1 MASIVPIRKT
11 PAIRKIGELADL
23 MYKNRENR
31 KVLDEKVKAFNTAY
45 EALEAELI
53 NALDAQKSTRGDG
66 EKASVSISESV
77 VPAVKDW
84 DALWAYI
91 FKGKHKQLMQLRIS
105 APAWRELCE
114 LKKPPPGIESFT
126 KRTINLTTKK

>member
-1 MASIVPIRKT
+1 MASVSPIRKT
-11 PAIRKIGELADL
+11 IAARTIGELADL
-23 MYKNRENR
+23 MHKNREDR
-31 KVLDEKVKAFNTAY
+31 KVLDDQIKIFNAAY
-45 EALEAELI
+45 EQLEFELI
-53 NALDAQKSTRGDG
+53 GILDVQNSTRGDG
-66 EKASVSISESV
+66 KKASVSISESV

-84 DALWAYI
+84 DALWAFI

>member
-1 MASIVPIRKT
+1 MASVSPIRKELAMRT
-11 PAIRKIGELADL
+11 IGELADL
-23 MYKNRENR
+23 MQKNREDR
-31 KVLDEKVKAFNTAY
+31 KVIDEKVKEYNTAY
-45 EALEAELI
+45 DVLEAELI
-53 NALDAQKSTRGDG
+53 NALDSQKSTRGDG
-66 EKASVSISESV
+66 KKASVSISETV

-84 DALWAYI
+84 DALWAFI

>member
-1 MASIVPIRKT
+1 MASVSPIRKELAMRT
-11 PAIRKIGELADL
+11 IGELADL
-23 MYKNRENR
+23 MQKNREDR
-31 KVLDEKVKAFNTAY
+31 KVIDEKVKAYNTAY
-45 EALEAELI
+45 DVLEAELI
-53 NALDAQKSTRGDG
+53 NALDSQKSTRGDG
-66 EKASVSISESV
+66 KKASVSISENV

-84 DALWAYI
+84 DALWAFI

>member
-1 MASIVPIRKT
+1 MASVVPIRKS
-11 PAIRKIGELADL
+11 PAIRTIGELADL
-23 MYKNRENR
+23 MHKNREDR

-45 EALEAELI
+45 EELEAELI
-53 NALDAQKSTRGDG
+53 TALDAQKSTRGDG
-66 EKASVSISESV
+66 KRASVSISESV

-84 DALWAYI
+84 DALWAFI

-114 LKKPPPGIESFT
+114 LKKAPPGVESFT
-126 KRTINLTTKK
+126 KRSINLTTKK

>member
-1 MASIVPIRKT
+1 MASVSPIRKELAMRT
-11 PAIRKIGELADL
+11 IGELADL
-23 MYKNRENR
+23 MQKNREDR
-31 KVLDEKVKAFNTAY
+31 KAIDEKVKAYNTAY
-45 EALEAELI
+45 DVLEAELI
-53 NALDAQKSTRGDG
+53 DALDSQKSTRGDG
-66 EKASVSISESV
+66 KKASVSISESV

-84 DALWAYI
+84 DALWAFI